1 MSRPLVLLL
10 GTALWVS
17 FGLVVLMHVRS
28 GDWMSP
34 LAAIIV
40 VAIGFA
46 VYHAR
51 RRMSGT
57 AAEVTST

>member
-17 FGLVVLMHVRS
+17 FGVVVLMHVLS

-34 LAAIIV
+34 LAAVVV
-40 VAIGFA
+40 VATGFA

-51 RRMSGT
+51 RRISAT
-57 AAEVTST
+57 A